1 MDQSQINALTYANL
15 NKLSVGFL
23 SIVVPLSSSL
33 AGCLTY
39 QFINYLNTK
48 MFTQTQAQH
57 QMPNH
62 VQKQM
67 SPSPAYHQTHQFQE
81 KPKKI
86 AYLDRNN
93 NEIEGEV
100 VVGQLETKKAEE
112 LDVKPRS
119 LPLHPSTFHS
129 NYQPEFFDIR
139 VDNQHDYSCN
149 RRNWFSRLNIF
160 HQQFEFLNDKFN
172 VLVFFIL
179 MANLFSLAL
188 EILVF
193 KSLAHHT
200 LVDAGL
206 TRVYSWQLS
215 NLLVVNFLIST
226 GTRVYFARLAS
237 TMLRAPKLFLVC
249 SLILL
254 LISLGGLIFQSVLV
268 GAHLIDYDQIRVI
281 FTRSGSVDQTLTDFV
296 NDLGDYFR
304 LIGLHRIRLDIL
316 QLAWL
321 GPPLAWDLLIT
332 TVLMFNALDSRKRC
346 RFGSADGR
354 ISLGI
359 TIMFETMFL
368 VTLATFIVLCICLV
382 LGGKVAIDFERMNTL
397 YGGFDGFVTKLH
409 TISIFCSLQ
418 HKVNDRLRLEQK
430 LIISSQRTRDSALS
444 GYGLGHSVGSGDPT
458 YHGRQST
465 RKGPQAVQFP
475 DFAETDLEV
484 SEEDGSVVVEGSEEN
499 EFDER
504 NVDDE
509 TEEENTS
516 VHATE
521 NLRVNR
527 LAPAIECC
535 NSAHLSQKQIVL
547 NKFNVEDFDVKFP
560 EQAKIMNHHHVAKT
574 SEIEGLASGPV
585 VDCPPGLQSNLGLK
599 IFEDPQE
606 LIDAQHHHIRP
617 HHAHSNPNPNFK
629 SAVSSPRPGFAPNQS
644 IP

>member
-254 LISLGGLIFQSVLV
+254 LISLGGLIFQ
-268 GAHLIDYDQIRVI
+268 
-281 FTRSGSVDQTLTDFV
+281 
-296 NDLGDYFR
+296 

-444 GYGLGHSVGSGDPT
+444 GYGLGHN
-458 YHGRQST
+458 
-465 RKGPQAVQFP
+465 
-475 DFAETDLEV
+475 LEV

-521 NLRVNR
+521 NSRVNR

-535 NSAHLSQKQIVL
+535 NLAHLSQKQIVL